1 MMRATGI
8 FAASLVTVTIALM
21 AGTPAQSRP
30 SASTNECI
38 EMSHLGN
45 QDRSVDGLRMCI
57 GDRGKSRA
65 EGILGND
72 WTFWFD
78 PATLRDVE
86 AFVAR
91 QKSQSPLDPGGI
103 PFGTFSVTWGAK
115 APRDKYIVPAA
126 SICRYFF
133 DLIRIVPK
141 EDYAAFVR
149 VVGDLMA
156 QVHCTPK
163 IMQVK

>member
-1 MMRATGI
+1 
-8 FAASLVTVTIALM
+8 
-21 AGTPAQSRP
+21 
-30 SASTNECI
+30 
-38 EMSHLGN
+38 
-45 QDRSVDGLRMCI
+45 MCI

-78 PATLRDVE
+78 SATLRDVE
-86 AFVAR
+86 AFIVR

-115 APRDKYIVPAA
+115 APREKYIVPAA

-149 VVGDLMA
+149 VVGDLMS

-163 IMQVK
+163 IMQAK